1 MDCHPTLD
9 DVDDG
14 DTVENDDDG
23 DGVDYGI
30 DDYWHHSM

>member
-14 DTVENDDDG
+14 DTVENDGDGADDG
-23 DGVDYGI
+23 V